1 LLARKGY
8 IVIPVEELLKSDLAS
23 LEELSSKLSV
33 CTNRIY
39 VVTNPGIILVNK
51 LNQVAG
57 TGSIIY
63 EPDCRD
69 YIPQSFRYYTLD
81 KNEWVDVCT
90 LSSQEYFKVR
100 EVPESHANTLHN
112 ILIVTLTRKMIY
124 PRVFNGRRIPV
135 ILVPQKIEEDYEI
148 IMSSDDLDHPV
159 VYFDGENTVYVAQGS
174 EQLLKLKTLLSFE
187 ARCDY
192 YRLLARS
199 S

>member
-1 LLARKGY
+1 
-8 IVIPVEELLKSDLAS
+8 
-23 LEELSSKLSV
+23 
-33 CTNRIY
+33 
-39 VVTNPGIILVNK
+39 

-81 KNEWVDVCT
+81 KNEWVYVCT